1 MNNLK
6 LNMEPKSQLR
16 TWDLNPEIDEESV
29 MKRVRIEAIDFDW
42 IFIND
47 NVEHMINLLTDNAN
61 SKLFI

>member
-1 MNNLK
+1 MQS
-6 LNMEPKSQLR
+6 KSQLR

-47 NVEHMINLLTDNAN
+47 NVEHMINLLADNAN